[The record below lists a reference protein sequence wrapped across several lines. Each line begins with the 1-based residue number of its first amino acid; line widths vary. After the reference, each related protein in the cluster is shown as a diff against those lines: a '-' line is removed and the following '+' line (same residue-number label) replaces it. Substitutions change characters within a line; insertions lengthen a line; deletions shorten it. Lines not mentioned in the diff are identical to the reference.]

1 MKKLLLTLLAWIA
14 TMGLAFGAVNIN
26 TATKE
31 QLDSLKGIGPTKA
44 QAIIDY
50 RTKNGPFKSVD
61 DLEKVPGIGPATMK
75 EIRSSITVTG
85 ATTPAKAAEKARKDD
100 TKSAPPAQE
109 KATKKSA
116 EKKKADE
123 KPAVPK
129 DDVKGAAKAED
140 KAAKKDAAKTTAPS
154 SAADAKD
161 EKKTEKK

>member
-1 MKKLLLTLLAWIA
+1 MKNLLLTLLAWIA

-50 RTKNGPFKSVD
+50 RTKHGPFKSVD

-75 EIRSSITVTG
+75 DIRKDITVTG
-85 ATTPAKAAEKARKDD
+85 AAAPAKAAEKAKKDD
-100 TKSAPPAQE
+100 TKGSARAE
-109 KATKKSA
+109 DKATKKSE

-123 KPAVPK
+123 KPAAKK
-129 DDVKGAAKAED
+129 DDTKGAAKAED
-140 KAAKKDAAKTTAPS
+140 KAAKKDAAKTTATEP
-154 SAADAKD
+154 KE
-161 EKKTEKK
+161 EKKAEKK